1 MNNET
6 NSPNKT
12 RAYSFPIHKL
22 VIILLISTILLLACS
37 SESPSDRFNTSNSS
51 TTEEVVS
58 STPTTM
64 PLSTSDSVK
73 PITVK
78 PPIAILS
85 NGTAQ
90 TEAALGSY
98 CWHFDETSTIECDN
112 VFNVSAPTDPL
123 VVLRSQKLTIHL
135 PDKPLMLVTMRV
147 LQWEKVQ
154 AEVEAGYTAIALDAS
169 VLASGDLEPQSTIE
183 WQAPPME
190 GEFMLDL
197 MSVYENEGHV
207 GYGWHILV
215 E

>member
-1 MNNET
+1 MNNGT

-12 RAYSFPIHKL
+12 RAHSFSRYKL

-37 SESPSDRFNTSNSS
+37 SESPSDTLNTSDIS
-51 TTEEVVS
+51 TTKEVSS

-64 PLSTSDSVK
+64 PLSTSDSGK
-73 PITVK
+73 TITAK

-85 NGTAQ
+85 NGIAQ

-112 VFNVSAPTDPL
+112 VFHLSAPTEPL
-123 VVLRSQKLTIHL
+123 VVLRNQKLTIHL
-135 PDKPLMLVTMRV
+135 PNKPLMLVTMRV
-147 LQWEKVQ
+147 LQWEKIG
-154 AEVEAGYTAIALDAS
+154 AEVEAGYTAMALDAS